1 MRLLKTL
8 KTIIQ
13 LRGKSMKNSSIYLRF
28 IQLVKVLESAQPL
41 AALAPIE
48 HQLLEI
54 IAIANTKQERL
65 SVKDLM
71 ADSEVASPA
80 TIHKHIHAM
89 VDKGWI
95 YLAPTEDARRK
106 QLMLTDATMKYFD
119 KLGVA
124 ITKAVSHKKK

>member
-1 MRLLKTL
+1 
-8 KTIIQ
+8 
-13 LRGKSMKNSSIYLRF
+13 MKNSSIYLRF

-80 TIHKHIHAM
+80 TIHKHIHSM